1 MSINTKDLR
10 DIFEDAVKR
19 ATDAIGDAKIPDKLT
34 DIEIGRR
41 DPTPGFVY
49 FSIGLLFGAVVGV
62 VIAFLA
68 APING
73 EEARQKLTEKM
84 DQMRRQRDEFEPH
97 PVESTNG
104 SVPA

>member
-1 MSINTKDLR
+1 MSIKTKDLR

-19 ATDAIGDAKIPDKLT
+19 ATDAIGDAKIPDKLP

-49 FSIGLLFGAVVGV
+49 FSIGLLFGALAGV
-62 VIAFLA
+62 IIAFLA
-68 APING
+68 TPING

-84 DQMRRQRDEFEPH
+84 DQMRRPRDEFEPH
-97 PVESTNG
+97 PIESTNG